1 MVGVVGDRD
10 SEDPLLLSAHI
21 PVAGVRRRRRL
32 KLADRT
38 KPTKLAPGILQNNA
52 DAERH
57 KNNADAERRLCAPA
71 HTDGVFAVVR
81 RLFCF
86 HICDRDVCLF

>member
-71 HTDGVFAVVR
+71 HGR
-81 RLFCF
+81 RLCCGTAV
-86 HICDRDVCLF
+86 ILFSHM